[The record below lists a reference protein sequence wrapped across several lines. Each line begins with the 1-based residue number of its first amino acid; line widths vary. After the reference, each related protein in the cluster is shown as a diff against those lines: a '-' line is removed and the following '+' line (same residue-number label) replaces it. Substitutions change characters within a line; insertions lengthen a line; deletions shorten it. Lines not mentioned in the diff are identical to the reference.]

1 MIAMALWII
10 SYKNVKTRVSKSPSS
25 AIIKK
30 ASRACLGMN
39 YLFYPCTATKAIN
52 HTRRTILELLVL
64 RNSRIPK
71 PCVIPRLAFFVIT
84 NNFRIP

>member
-1 MIAMALWII
+1 MIVMGLWII
-10 SYKNVKTRVSKSPSS
+10 SSKNVKTRVSKSPSS

-39 YLFYPCTATKAIN
+39 YLFYPCTATKAIS

-64 RNSRIPK
+64 SNSKIPSSQNS
-71 PCVIPRLAFFVIT
+71 VIAREQSDRSNLV
-84 NNFRIP
+84 